1 MPESKKWLEIQEK
14 TTKTSSTY
22 ERIKNGVKDNLEQ
35 FRMIYRSPS
44 VLRICFVLM
53 PLWIAGPTSWMV
65 INFAVGQLFGNI
77 FVNVVVLGLADLLA
91 NILLVLTVGYFRR
104 QVLTSICYGGMS
116 LCFLVSFG
124 LRLYP
129 SELIDK
135 INVGF
140 MMMAKFCASGKLLL
154 PRFSGEISS
163 RGKF

>member
-14 TTKTSSTY
+14 ASKKSSKF
-22 ERIKNGVKDNLEQ
+22 EQIRDGVNDNIEQ

-44 VLRICFVLM
+44 VLRICFILM

-77 FVNVVVLGLADLLA
+77 FVNVVVLGVADLLA
-91 NILLVLTVGYFRR
+91 NALLILIVGYFRR
-104 QVLTSICYGGMS
+104 QVLTSVCFGGMS
-116 LCFLVSFG
+116 ICFLVSFG

-129 SELIDK
+129 SEIVEQ

-140 MMMAKFCASGKLLL
+140 MMMAKFFASGKY
-154 PRFSGEISS
+154 
-163 RGKF
+163 